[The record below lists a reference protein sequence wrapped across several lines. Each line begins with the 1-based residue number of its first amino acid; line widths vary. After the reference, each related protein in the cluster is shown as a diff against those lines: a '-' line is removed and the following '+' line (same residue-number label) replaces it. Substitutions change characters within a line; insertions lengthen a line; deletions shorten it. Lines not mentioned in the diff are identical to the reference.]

1 MSEKTFLAL
10 FSDVNPAAEAIA
22 QLREMGM
29 KDEQMQVISGIPFA
43 APILGRPHPRTNVPR
58 MAMGGALVGFLLAM
72 FFAIGTPNLYP
83 VYVGGQPLIPVPPSV
98 IATFELTMLGM
109 LLATFLGVFLDSRF
123 PSYRPM
129 EYVPA
134 ISDGKIGVLFRCA
147 EEESS
152 RWMDALQKLGAE
164 SVSPVEAVQL

>member
-1 MSEKTFLAL
+1 MSEKTFLAF

-29 KDEQMQVISGIPFA
+29 KDEQMQVISGIPFT

-72 FFAIGTPNLYP
+72 FFTIGTPNLYP

-134 ISDGKIGVLFRCA
+134 ISDGKIGVLFRCT

>member
-10 FSDVNPAAEAIA
+10 FSHVNPAAEAIA

-29 KDEQMQVISGIPFA
+29 KDEQMQVISGIPFT

-58 MAMGGALVGFLLAM
+58 MAMGGALVGLLLAM

-123 PSYRPM
+123 PS
-129 EYVPA
+129 
-134 ISDGKIGVLFRCA
+134 
-147 EEESS
+147 
-152 RWMDALQKLGAE
+152 
-164 SVSPVEAVQL
+164 